1 MTIRKIV
8 LAGLAFALLGA
19 APAVV
24 VGQTMSQRTVLTF
37 SQPFEIPGHVLPAGT
52 YTFELIDSLSDRHI
66 VQVSS
71 ADGSRPI
78 AIVLAIANY
87 RLEATNRTVMTFNEV
102 PVGSPETLRAW
113 FAPGRNWG
121 DEFVYPK
128 RRALELAATSKVPVP
143 AIAVAAEDPDLKTV
157 PLVAVTPEQQEVPVA
172 AVIQTT
178 PMPEQL
184 VASTSGSQQGVVSTF
199 GSQDATQQG
208 RDQQARELPQTAS
221 PLFLVGLLG
230 VASLGAAGA
239 LLVAGRA
246 RGRQRPLPAFL
257 K

>member
-1 MTIRKIV
+1 MRIRNAV
-8 LAGLAFALLGA
+8 FVGLAFALLGA
-19 APAVV
+19 APAVA
-24 VGQTMSQRTVLTF
+24 VGQTLDQRTVLTF

-52 YTFELIDSLSDRHI
+52 YTFQLVDSLSDRHI

-87 RLEATNRTVMTFNEV
+87 RLEATDKTVMTFNEV

-121 DEFVYPK
+121 QEFVYPK

-143 AIAVAAEDPDLKTV
+143 AIAVPAEDPDLKTV
-157 PLVAVTPEQQEVPVA
+157 PLVAVTPEQQEMPVA

-178 PMPEQL
+178 PAPEQVL
-184 VASTSGSQQGVVSTF
+184 VSTSGSQDS
-199 GSQDATQQG
+199 TQQG
-208 RDQQARELPQTAS
+208 RQLPQTAS
-221 PLFLVGLLG
+221 PLFLAGLLG
-230 VASLGAAGA
+230 IASCGVAGA
-239 LLVAGRA
+239 LLLAGRV
-246 RGRQRPLPAFL
+246 RGRQRPLPGFR

>member
-1 MTIRKIV
+1 MTIRKTV

-19 APAVV
+19 TPAVV

-52 YTFELIDSLSDRHI
+52 YTFQLVDSLSDRHI

-87 RLEATNRTVMTFNEV
+87 RLEATDRTVMTFNEV
-102 PVGSPETLRAW
+102 PVGAPDALRAW

-121 DEFVYPK
+121 EEFVYPK

-143 AIAVAAEDPDLKTV
+143 AIAVATEDPDLKTV

-178 PMPEQL
+178 PMPEQR
-184 VASTSGSQQGVVSTF
+184 VASTSGSQDTTLQ
-199 GSQDATQQG
+199 A
-208 RDQQARELPQTAS
+208 RDQPARELPQTAS

-230 VASLGAAGA
+230 IASCGVAGA
-239 LLVAGRA
+239 LLAARRA
-246 RGRQRPLPAFL
+246 RGRQRPLPGFRT
-257 K
+257 

>member
-1 MTIRKIV
+1 MTIRKTV

-19 APAVV
+19 TPAVV

-52 YTFELIDSLSDRHI
+52 YTFQLVDSLSDRHI

-87 RLEATNRTVMTFNEV
+87 RLEATERTVMTFNEV

-178 PMPEQL
+178 PMPEQR
-184 VASTSGSQQGVVSTF
+184 VASTSGSQDT
-199 GSQDATQQG
+199 TLQG
-208 RDQQARELPQTAS
+208 RDQPARELPQTVS

-230 VASLGAAGA
+230 IASCGVAGA
-239 LLVAGRA
+239 LLAARRA
-246 RGRQRPLPAFL
+246 RGRQRPLPGFRT
-257 K
+257 

>member
-1 MTIRKIV
+1 MTIRKIM

-121 DEFVYPK
+121 DEFVYPR

-184 VASTSGSQQGVVSTF
+184 VASTSGSQ
-199 GSQDATQQG
+199 DAT
-208 RDQQARELPQTAS
+208 QQARELPQTAS

>member
-1 MTIRKIV
+1 MRIRNAV
-8 LAGLAFALLGA
+8 LVGLAFALLGA
-19 APAVV
+19 APAVA
-24 VGQTMSQRTVLTF
+24 VGQTMNQRTVLTF

-52 YTFELIDSLSDRHI
+52 YTFQLVDSLSDRHI

-87 RLEATNRTVMTFNEV
+87 RLEATERTVMTFNEV

-121 DEFVYPK
+121 QEFVYPK

-143 AIAVAAEDPDLKTV
+143 AIAVAEADPDLKTV
-157 PLVAVTPEQQEVPVA
+157 PLVAVTPEQQEMPVA

-178 PMPEQL
+178 PAPEQV
-184 VASTSGSQQGVVSTF
+184 VASTSGSQ
-199 GSQDATQQG
+199 DASQQG
-208 RDQQARELPQTAS
+208 RELPRTAS
-221 PLFLVGLLG
+221 PLFLMGVLG
-230 VASLGAAGA
+230 IASFGVAGA
-239 LLVAGRA
+239 LLLAGRGL
-246 RGRQRPLPAFL
+246 GRQRSLPGFR